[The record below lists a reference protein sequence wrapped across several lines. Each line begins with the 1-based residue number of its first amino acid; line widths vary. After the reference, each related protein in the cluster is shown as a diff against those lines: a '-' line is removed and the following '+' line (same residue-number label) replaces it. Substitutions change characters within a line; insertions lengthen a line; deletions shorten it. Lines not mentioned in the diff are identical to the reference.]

1 MQFSSR
7 HSLQSATFSQ
17 DLINLWPRPKISL
30 FSLSSPPHLSFPFF
44 PFPSERKLP
53 PGGERD
59 KQNDADYSLHVGGLA
74 LSERTRCMRVCDK
87 STVSDGQVAEWLCL
101 ARLAKAVMMYGRP
114 GRASRG
120 AGCCRQIG
128 IFRGTHKLVNN
139 VFVICSFDFYNCLTL
154 GLLLFF

>member
-1 MQFSSR
+1 MWFSLKNFDVHKWKSSNRFLTSNYFSIIFFFQSWTSFLNSIILACLWMQFSSR

-59 KQNDADYSLHVGGLA
+59 KQNDADYGLHVGGLA

-101 ARLAKAVMMYGRP
+101 ARLAKAVMM
-114 GRASRG
+114 
-120 AGCCRQIG
+120 
-128 IFRGTHKLVNN
+128 
-139 VFVICSFDFYNCLTL
+139 
-154 GLLLFF
+154 